1 MKAAAFV
8 LAAMFVVGGAAP
20 AQAQLGGLG
29 KIKKIGDKAVDTKS
43 KIDEMT
49 FTDEE
54 EQQMGDRVSLQLRNR
69 FGVYQDEKVTK
80 YVTLVGSVLAA
91 SSTRPKLDWKF
102 IVLDTDGVNAYAA
115 PGGFVH
121 ITRGLLGLMK
131 NEAQLAG
138 VLGHEITHITSKHT
152 INAIKK
158 SGVISLGSDL
168 SGTGASYQT
177 QLIAKF
183 AGLAFEKLY
192 EGEWSRDDEDNSDEV
207 GAQIASKSGYA
218 PGGMV
223 EVLKTLSERNAGR
236 QERNG
241 LFASH
246 PSMKDRIANIQ
257 KLIGKDKLTGAATA
271 EARYKSNITFEAKP
285 VTEIAMDVEGAAGLA
300 GGDKKKA
307 DEKKAEDTKK
317 PEEKKGRTFGLS
329 GITASKQNQSGQ
341 QVASAGARGGV
352 PDRDAVGGPN
362 KNALGVKITAA
373 EIEAFKKGI
382 AS

>member
-1 MKAAAFV
+1 MKAAVFV
-8 LAAMFVVGGAAP
+8 LAAMFLVSAAAP
-20 AQAQLGGLG
+20 AHAQLGGLG
-29 KIKKIGDKAVDTKS
+29 KLKKIGDKAVDTKE
-43 KIDEMT
+43 KIDDMT

-69 FGVYQDEKVTK
+69 FGVYQDEAVTK

-121 ITRGLLGLMK
+121 ITKGLLGLIN

-158 SGVISLGSDL
+158 SKAISLGSDL
-168 SGTGASYQT
+168 SGTGASLKT
-177 QLIAKF
+177 QVIAKF
-183 AGLAFEKLY
+183 AGIAFEKLY

-207 GAQIASKSGYA
+207 GAQIASKSGYV

-223 EVLKTLSERNAGR
+223 EVLKMLSERNAGR

-246 PSMKDRIANIQ
+246 PSMKDRIANIEKRIKAE
-257 KLIGKDKLTGAATA
+257 KLNGTATA
-271 EARYKSNITFEAKP
+271 ETRYKSAIKFEAKE
-285 VTEIAMDVEGAAGLA
+285 VTEITMDVEGAAGLA

-341 QVASAGARGGV
+341 AASAGARGGV

-373 EIEAFKKGI
+373 ELEAFKKGI